1 MRSNARVRD
10 PRTGEWLTGSSGW
23 VAVGM
28 GGLLIVIGV
37 AVWLVAAATA

>member
-10 PRTGEWLTGSSGW
+10 PRTGEWLTGSPGW